1 MLQFL
6 AARQQSRL
14 SLARFV
20 AASIALTSAPSCG
33 RQSR

>member
-6 AARQQSRL
+6 AAPQQSRL

-20 AASIALTSAPSCG
+20 AASIALTVRPLV
-33 RQSR
+33 RPQSR